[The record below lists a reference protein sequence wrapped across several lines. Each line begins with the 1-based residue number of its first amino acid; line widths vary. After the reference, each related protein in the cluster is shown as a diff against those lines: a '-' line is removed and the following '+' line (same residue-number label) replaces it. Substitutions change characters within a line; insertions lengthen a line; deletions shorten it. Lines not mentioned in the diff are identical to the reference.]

1 MGASQDIKF
10 KPGADTS
17 LFLST
22 AVVVA
27 AKSTSDAYSPKTA
40 FPPGPNS
47 PQSTISTVERE
58 IKEAGGEAAAFAVD
72 VRDFASLQELVD
84 KTLKVCLNIILNL
97 QTKLADVHNL
107 SDTAALMCSYTTP
120 VRYGG
125 PRSKTAP

>member
-1 MGASQDIKF
+1 M
-10 KPGADTS
+10 PHADTS
-17 LFLST
+17 LSLLT

-72 VRDFASLQELVD
+72 VRDFASIQDLVD
-84 KTLKVCLNIILNL
+84 NTIKVCLLDFL
-97 QTKLADVHNL
+97 LGLHGKKADPQNP
-107 SDTAALMCSYTTP
+107 SNMAALMCSCTTP
-120 VRYGG
+120 GRYGG
-125 PRSKTAP
+125 PR

>member
-1 MGASQDIKF
+1 MNTKT
-10 KPGADTS
+10 GADTY
-17 LFLST
+17 LPLSI

-72 VRDFASLQELVD
+72 VRDFASLEELVD
-84 KTLKVCLNIILNL
+84 KTVKVRLNIILNL
-97 QTKLADVHNL
+97 QNKVADLQNP
-107 SDTAALMCSYTTP
+107 SDTAALTYSYTTP
-120 VRYGG
+120 GRYGG
-125 PRSKTAP
+125 PR

>member
-1 MGASQDIKF
+1 MLI
-10 KPGADTS
+10 P

-22 AVVVA
+22 TVVVA
-27 AKSTSDAYSPKTA
+27 AKSTSDAWSPKTA

-58 IKEAGGEAAAFAVD
+58 IKEAGGEAIAFAVD

-84 KTLKVCLNIILNL
+84 KTVKVSLNWPLDPRV
-97 QTKLADVHNL
+97 KVADQYKPSNM
-107 SDTAALMCSYTTP
+107 AALMCSCTTP
-120 VRYGG
+120 GRYGG

>member
-1 MGASQDIKF
+1 MNTLVRPEIPTKHKYQISSTN
-10 KPGADTS
+10 TS

-27 AKSTSDAYSPKTA
+27 AKSTSDAYSSKTA

-72 VRDFASLQELVD
+72 VRDFASLQDLVD
-84 KTLKVCLNIILNL
+84 KTIKV
-97 QTKLADVHNL
+97 
-107 SDTAALMCSYTTP
+107 
-120 VRYGG
+120 
-125 PRSKTAP
+125 